1 MASCFCREKQPGP
14 STDDAVIPM
23 EAEIVPM
30 NPLESSDDEDFEN
43 VEVGEVEEEK
53 YDRQICFKCCSRFYI
68 FVFSCYWQPLF
79 MRTLV
84 LGHVR
89 PASAAFEAVS

>member
-68 FVFSCYWQPLF
+68 FVFSCSCCSLAFFFNARNFTLF
-79 MRTLV
+79 ALFY
-84 LGHVR
+84 
-89 PASAAFEAVS
+89 AFSR